1 MLSSDSNH
9 LFLSDRAAL
18 HYRRL
23 PASFAMKKMGDCIGR
38 GYPLVNVTWLSA
50 TLPVVNFLDYYC
62 NNVAIKK
69 KALHQNKGLM
79 VQEMDMRRLHG
90 SGKCIKTAI
99 HFYCM
104 AGNLSSNDWVITA
117 HPH

>member
-1 MLSSDSNH
+1 MLSSDSNN
-9 LFLSDRAAL
+9 LYLSERAAL

-23 PASFAMKKMGDCIGR
+23 PASFPHESIGR
-38 GYPLVNVTWLSA
+38 GYPLVNVTWMSV
-50 TLPVVNFLDYYC
+50 TLPVVNCPDYYC
-62 NNVAIKK
+62 DNVAIKK